1 MKLESISVFLPAL
14 NEQDNIKHS
23 LKSIGLYLS
32 KKFKDYEIIVVAN
45 GSSDN
50 TSEIVKQF
58 MKKDKHVKLINENKM
73 GYGVALKSGFANS
86 TKELIFYTDGDNQFN
101 IADMDKLL
109 PMLAK
114 YDIVSG
120 YRINRRDPPG
130 RILVAN
136 VYNLIINLLF
146 HPNIRDIDAS
156 FKLFKSEVFK
166 KIDLRA
172 NTGLIDAEVLIK
184 AKKQGYLIGQVGVRH
199 YAREAGQ
206 TIYATANKNDMF
218 VFVKPKVVI
227 DILREI
233 KVLWHELR

>member
-1 MKLESISVFLPAL
+1 MRECVL
-14 NEQDNIKHS
+14 
-23 LKSIGLYLS
+23 SIGKYI
-32 KKFKDYEIIVVAN
+32 KTKFKEFEIIVVAN
-45 GSSDN
+45 GSTDN
-50 TSEIVKQF
+50 TAKIVRNLA
-58 MKKDKHVKLINENKM
+58 KKDKHIKLVDENKR
-73 GYGVALKSGFANS
+73 GYGIALRAGFANA

-101 IADMDKLL
+101 IEDMDKLL

-120 YRINRRDPPG
+120 YRIKRCDPPG
-130 RILVAN
+130 RIFVAS

-146 HPNIRDIDAS
+146 HQGIRDIDAS

-166 KIDLRA
+166 KIKLRA

-184 AKKQGYLIGQVGVRH
+184 AKKQGFLIGQVGVRH

-206 TIYATANKNDMF
+206 TIYATTNKNDMF

-227 DILREI
+227 DILKEI
-233 KVLWHELR
+233 KTLWRELR